1 MSKYKRKLNI
11 KWFATTKLGIEEL
24 AKNTNFGL
32 TSSDFRLMF
41 YLLSKI
47 DEDNKATVP
56 KQTEISDEINISVR
70 KISEGLAR
78 LKQAKIIIKSEEAKT
93 YFINP
98 TFFYTGE
105 DGYKAIELAKQED
118 FDEHCEDKPESYTP
132 TADEAELKRQF
143 DD

>member
-56 KQTEISDEINISVR
+56 KNKQKFQMKSTFQ
-70 KISEGLAR
+70 SER
-78 LKQAKIIIKSEEAKT
+78 
-93 YFINP
+93 FP
-98 TFFYTGE
+98 
-105 DGYKAIELAKQED
+105 
-118 FDEHCEDKPESYTP
+118 
-132 TADEAELKRQF
+132 RV
-143 DD
+143 